1 MKTSVKSGTVRRLLV
16 IVGRHGWLCILTL
29 ISAAVYVACA
39 LLVPVFVGR
48 AIDVIRDGGEW
59 DEMMRA
65 LICAGT
71 FAVTGGA
78 ALFVQGIANNLAAWA
93 ILRELRSE
101 TFEKLQRLPL
111 SYIDSHPHGDVV
123 SRIIADADTVADGVL
138 MGFTQLFSGALTIGA
153 TLVIMFL
160 INPLIAGIVV
170 VLTPLSALI
179 SGYIARKTYSYFRAQ
194 AELKGEETAYIN
206 ETVTGMRTVRAFGNG
221 GKALERFKEI
231 NGRYEV
237 SSRNAVFF
245 SSLVNPTTRFVNAA
259 IYAAVAGIGG
269 ISCITGGLTVGSLS
283 VFLNYAG
290 QYTKPFNEISG
301 VMAELQNA
309 LACAERIFELND
321 ETEIPP
327 DPPYKPKAFAGDVQI
342 DDMSFSYTK
351 DRKLIEHFS
360 LIVDRG
366 KRVAVVGP
374 TGCGKT
380 TLINLLM
387 KFYTPDSGRITLD
400 GEDINGIPSPV
411 LRSSFGMVL
420 QDTWL
425 SEDSVRE
432 NLKMGRP
439 EATDEEMI
447 EAAKKC
453 SCHGFISRLKNGYD
467 TVLREGGGLS
477 DGQKQLLC
485 ICRAMLS
492 NPPML
497 ILDEA
502 TSSIDTMTERRVQR
516 AMDVLCAG
524 RTCFIVAHRLS
535 TITGCDVI
543 IAMKDGKIVE
553 QGSHAELMARNGF
566 YAELYASQFAEEQ

>member
-1 MKTSVKSGTVRRLLV
+1 MKKGTVKRLLAF
-16 IVGRHGWLCILTL
+16 VGKRWPLCVLTL
-29 ISAAVYVACA
+29 LSAAAYVACA

-48 AIDVIRDGGEW
+48 AIDVIRDGGTRAEFSA
-59 DEMMRA
+59 A
-65 LICAGT
+65 LICAGS
-71 FAVTGGA
+71 FALAGSV
-78 ALFVQGIANNLAAWA
+78 ALFVEGVSNNLAAWA
-93 ILRELRSE
+93 ILQELRTAAFS
-101 TFEKLQRLPL
+101 KLQRLPL
-111 SYIDSHPHGDVV
+111 SYIDSHPHGDIV
-123 SRIIADADTVADGVL
+123 SRIIYDADTVADGVL

-170 VLTPLSALI
+170 VLTPLSAVI
-179 SGYIARKTYSYFRAQ
+179 SNFIARKTYGYFRQQ
-194 AELKGEETAYIN
+194 AEIKGQETSYIN
-206 ETVTGMRTVRAFGNG
+206 ETVAGMRTVRAFGG
-221 GKALERFKEI
+221 GDRATGRFREI
-231 NGRYEV
+231 NGRYEI

-245 SSLVNPTTRFVNAA
+245 SSLVNPTTRFVNAS

-290 QYTKPFNEISG
+290 QYTKPFNEITG

-309 LACAERIFELND
+309 LACAERIFELTD
-321 ETEIPP
+321 EDEIPP
-327 DPPYKPKAFAGDVQI
+327 DPDYAAKKFEGDVCLN
-342 DDMSFSYTK
+342 DVSFSYVR
-351 DRKLIEHFS
+351 DSRLIEHFS
-360 LIVDRG
+360 LDVKKGR
-366 KRVAVVGP
+366 RVAIVGP

-387 KFYTPDSGRITLD
+387 KFYVPDSGDITVD
-400 GEDINGIPSPV
+400 GDSLSVIPSGV
-411 LRSSFGMVL
+411 LRASFGMVL

-432 NLKMGRP
+432 NLKMGNP
-439 EATDEEMI
+439 DATDGQMI

-453 SCHGFISRLKNGYD
+453 SCHGFITRLKNGYD
-467 TVLREGGGLS
+467 TVLHEGGGLS

-516 AMDVLCAG
+516 AMDSLCEG

-553 QGSHAELMARNGF
+553 QGSHAELMSRKGF
-566 YAELYASQFAEEQ
+566 YYELFSSQFAEEQ

>member
-1 MKTSVKSGTVRRLLV
+1 MKTTAKKGTVRRLLSL
-16 IVGRHGWLCILTL
+16 VGRHGWLCVLTL
-29 ISAAVYVACA
+29 VSAAVYVACA

-48 AIDVIRDGGEW
+48 AIDVIRDGGERG
-59 DEMMRA
+59 EMLRA
-65 LICAGT
+65 LVCAGA

-101 TFEKLQRLPL
+101 TFAKLQRLPL
-111 SYIDSHPHGDVV
+111 SYIDSHPHGDML

-179 SGYIARKTYSYFRAQ
+179 SSYIARKTYGYFRTQ

-221 GKALERFKEI
+221 GRALERFREI

-245 SSLVNPTTRFVNAA
+245 SSLVNPTTRFVNAS

-269 ISCITGGLTVGSLS
+269 ISCIAGGLTVGSLS

-309 LACAERIFELND
+309 VACAERIFELND

-327 DPPYKPKAFAGDVQI
+327 DPPYEPKTFAGDVGI
-342 DDMSFSYTK
+342 CDVSFSYTK

-360 LIVDRG
+360 LNVERG
-366 KRVAVVGP
+366 RRVAIVGP

-439 EATDEEMI
+439 EAGDDEMI

-453 SCHGFISRLKNGYD
+453 SCHGFITRLKNGYD

-492 NPPML
+492 KPPML

-516 AMDVLCAG
+516 AMDALCAG

-553 QGSHAELMARNGF
+553 QGSHAGLMDKNGF
-566 YAELYASQFAEEQ
+566 YAELFASQFAEEQ